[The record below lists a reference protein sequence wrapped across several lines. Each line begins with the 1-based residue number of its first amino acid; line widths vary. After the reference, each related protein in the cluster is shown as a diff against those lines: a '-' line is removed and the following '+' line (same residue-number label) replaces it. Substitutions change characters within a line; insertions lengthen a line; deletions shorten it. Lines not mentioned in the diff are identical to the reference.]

1 MINFTSFFQDI
12 ICSPLLNRWLETLPA
27 LLASFQ
33 RQKYPGI
40 VKKWSNSVQKLPL
53 IIPEK
58 LNLKEGISASSQL
71 INPDQRNKIENLLKH
86 LTPWRKGPFY
96 LYGINI
102 DSEWRSDFK
111 WNRLFKH
118 ISSLNNR
125 MVLDVGCG
133 NGYYLWRTLGAGA
146 KLAVGID
153 PSKLFYFQFEAIKK
167 LIGNKKFVH
176 LLPIEIDQLPPLAV
190 FDTVFSM
197 GILYHRRSPLDHLH
211 NLKNQL
217 TAGGELIL
225 ETLVLPNDIPQ
236 VLFPVDRYANMRN
249 VWFIPSPKTIKIWLH
264 RCGFKNIRVVD
275 LQITTVN
282 EQRRTKW
289 ANIYSLSDFLDP
301 QDNSKTVEGYPAPL
315 RAIILAKK

>member
-12 ICSPLLNRWLETLPA
+12 ICFPLLNRWLETLPA
-27 LLASFQ
+27 LLAPFQ

-40 VKKWSNSVQKLPL
+40 VKKWYNSVQKLPL
-53 IIPEK
+53 MMPEK
-58 LNLKEGISASSQL
+58 LNLQEGISASSQL
-71 INPDQRNKIENLLKH
+71 LNTDERNKIENLLKH

-96 LYGINI
+96 IYGINI

-133 NGYYLWRTLGAGA
+133 NGYYLWRMIGAGA
-146 KLAVGID
+146 KFAVGID

-167 LIGNKKFVH
+167 LIGNKKSVH
-176 LLPIEIDQLPPLAV
+176 LLPIGIEQLPPLAV

-197 GILYHRRSPLDHLH
+197 GILYHRRSPLDHLQ

-217 TAGGELIL
+217 IAGGELIL

-236 VLFPVDRYANMRN
+236 VLFPIDRYANMRN
-249 VWFIPSPKTIKIWLH
+249 VWFIPSANIIKIWLH

-301 QDNSKTVEGYPAPL
+301 KDDSKTMEGYPAPL
-315 RAIILAKK
+315 RAIIIAIK